1 MQFQVQS
8 QTMLLRES
16 SALQQSPLPRE
27 QLPDMLR
34 NEAFTGRS
42 RRAGDTRN
50 RFRQWADA
58 GLDVHEET
66 ANESWIKE
74 RPAGKRRGAAVWGG
88 FSLTPQGA
96 KVSTCPCG
104 EVREGESFES
114 HFRERHMLREPS
126 EKRRLGE
133 ESVVK
138 EEKTSSKKRKGRP
151 LQNSRTN

>member
-34 NEAFTGRS
+34 
-42 RRAGDTRN
+42 
-50 RFRQWADA
+50 
-58 GLDVHEET
+58 
-66 ANESWIKE
+66 
-74 RPAGKRRGAAVWGG
+74 PAGKRRGAAVWGG
-88 FSLTPQGA
+88 FSLTPQRA

-104 EVREGESFES
+104 EMREGESFES

-138 EEKTSSKKRKGRP
+138 EEKTSPKKRKGV
-151 LQNSRTN
+151 LCRTRGRIERRLGIRMVMVVAWRAP